1 MRCGIIFVFLDS
13 TKGGILR
20 LGIGTKSKRGFAMTR
35 NTTAFIFVALVA
47 VALGTVVL
55 SGAVR
60 HPAPIDQAGANR
72 SVGASPEIA
81 ELPNPALSRVR
92 LLVSNL
98 N

>member
-1 MRCGIIFVFLDS
+1 
-13 TKGGILR
+13 
-20 LGIGTKSKRGFAMTR
+20 MTR

-47 VALGTVVL
+47 VALGIAVL